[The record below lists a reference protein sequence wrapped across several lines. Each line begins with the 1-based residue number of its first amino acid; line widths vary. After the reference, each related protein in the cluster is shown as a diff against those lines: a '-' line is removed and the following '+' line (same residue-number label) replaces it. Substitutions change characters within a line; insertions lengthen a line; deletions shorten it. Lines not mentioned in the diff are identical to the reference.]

1 MNLKRKYFII
11 WFSSLCYFLFLFYF
25 VFLLNIIFFPLSIFS
40 SSSSRIWLSYCYYWL
55 FSIGLSTIGDLSYLV
70 VSWLSLSL
78 FFSLVGNKMEEDK
91 RFDYGASYSFDR
103 PPPYDY
109 NPNTYGAGPSSFTYN
124 SVTNQDPMKPSAPIQ
139 SQSLTGSIQPT
150 PGNSYLWYVSFN
162 VIYTIVY
169 VVCFNLFLYFNF
181 HFFLVAVNNVQIHI
195 SDKFGPYSQNAIC
208 PHCNQYIITKAEP
221 VSGALTWFTC
231 LGLILIGCFICCC
244 LIPFCCN
251 SCRNVDHKCP
261 NCKRKIGHYTRMCWE
276 SYQ

>member
-1 MNLKRKYFII
+1 
-11 WFSSLCYFLFLFYF
+11 
-25 VFLLNIIFFPLSIFS
+25 
-40 SSSSRIWLSYCYYWL
+40 
-55 FSIGLSTIGDLSYLV
+55 
-70 VSWLSLSL
+70 
-78 FFSLVGNKMEEDK
+78 MEEDK

-150 PGNSYLWYVSFN
+150 P
-162 VIYTIVY
+162 
-169 VVCFNLFLYFNF
+169 
-181 HFFLVAVNNVQIHI
+181 AVNNVQIHI

-261 NCKRKIGHYTRMCWE
+261 NCKRKIGHYTRMC
-276 SYQ
+276 